1 MVFVVDSVVFF
12 AFVITGFGVFFA
24 FVAFSVVSS
33 AVFCLVFDFVVDGF
47 VVDAFAVVSF
57 VVVSFKVDD
66 FVVGG
71 SAIVASTVVGIVPV
85 VAAIVVT
92 SVLVVGLLVVGIA
105 VVDFAVVDF
114 AVVDLIE
121 VDFAVADFA
130 VVDFV
135 VAGFFLGFALV
146 DFDIDVAVLLVVFC
160 RGSVD
165 MEFVIG
171 VDEESLSSSSWFSF
185 GSAATCNR
193 VLLPRR
199 RLASGWFWKNLRTT
213 LSNSAKVTFCVCV
226 VFLLDDMKGNF
237 PRLKVMKITAFNC
250 SLILNEFFQAQSPNI
265 CTKFLKSS
273 CLKTQIFE

>member
-1 MVFVVDSVVFF
+1 MQKSEGRLIAGRYDGREGLGSDLSPALLTSLRSCKTISGAYKDGNTKSV
-12 AFVITGFGVFFA
+12 IM
-24 FVAFSVVSS
+24 VSS

-114 AVVDLIE
+114 AVVDFAVVDLIE

-165 MEFVIG
+165 MEFVIESYCQG
-171 VDEESLSSSSWFSF
+171 V
-185 GSAATCNR
+185 
-193 VLLPRR
+193 VLHQLTKFVNDIP
-199 RLASGWFWKNLRTT
+199 
-213 LSNSAKVTFCVCV
+213 KVTFCVCV